1 MPFIRCVYCIV
12 YPIVLVDGCDPQ
24 LLIDIDMCVVLV
36 FGQGSEPNERTHLLP
51 NPVNNSP
58 TVIANNGDF
67 MRENQNTLPQKNELN
82 ALNRIVQ
89 DFAT

>member
-1 MPFIRCVYCIV
+1 MA
-12 YPIVLVDGCDPQ
+12 
-24 LLIDIDMCVVLV
+24 
-36 FGQGSEPNERTHLLP
+36 QGSEPNERTHLLP
-51 NPVNNSP
+51 NPVSNSP

-67 MRENQNTLPQKNELN
+67 LHENQNTLPQKNELN

>member
-1 MPFIRCVYCIV
+1 MFYEFNHLQRN
-12 YPIVLVDGCDPQ
+12 
-24 LLIDIDMCVVLV
+24 
-36 FGQGSEPNERTHLLP
+36 EPNERTHLLP

-58 TVIANNGDF
+58 TVITRNGDASH
-67 MRENQNTLPQKNELN
+67 EHQNAVPQKNEIN

>member
-1 MPFIRCVYCIV
+1 MSSNQIKQILISSTICGSQLRMLFRFQ
-12 YPIVLVDGCDPQ
+12 LVSSS
-24 LLIDIDMCVVLV
+24 
-36 FGQGSEPNERTHLLP
+36 FFQGVEPNERTHLLP

-58 TVIANNGDF
+58 TIIAHNGDLL
-67 MRENQNTLPQKNELN
+67 RENQSTVPQKNELN